1 MSLWIY
7 AHLHFPFIK
16 MTNKNKY
23 LSGLKKMKSKGT
35 MDVVTHLPPQLPT
48 LSGTIPFFLELSS
61 ISNFQKTKA
70 CYCWTHFLSHHFLS
84 ENVGNN
90 RPWSSDATP
99 ACVCFGRKPGRWWYI
114 CSTCW
119 MVLPQ
124 KTSPSLPLSWPLQ
137 RLPHSPGPF
146 SSNQTEPAAY
156 TRTFSSKSPPP
167 RWRRLRFRGWFR

>member
-1 MSLWIY
+1 MLVALADFACYMLCTDANDQTCQLSSLSLCFKVCIFLPLPTKNLSLISMIVRSLSV
-7 AHLHFPFIK
+7 HLLRYWKSHQCLYHVSLDLRTFTFSFYK

-90 RPWSSDATP
+90 RP
-99 ACVCFGRKPGRWWYI
+99 
-114 CSTCW
+114 
-119 MVLPQ
+119 
-124 KTSPSLPLSWPLQ
+124 
-137 RLPHSPGPF
+137 
-146 SSNQTEPAAY
+146 
-156 TRTFSSKSPPP
+156 
-167 RWRRLRFRGWFR
+167 